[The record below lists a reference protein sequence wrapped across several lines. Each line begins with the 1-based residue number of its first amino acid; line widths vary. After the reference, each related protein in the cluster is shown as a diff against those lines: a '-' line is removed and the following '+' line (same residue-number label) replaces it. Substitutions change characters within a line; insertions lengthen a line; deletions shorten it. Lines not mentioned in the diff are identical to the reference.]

1 MNSKAPSWQQTGSGN
16 TNGAK
21 KMVIKPFKTQP
32 KIPENYKQDTW
43 EKLAVAVR
51 AVNSKVAVAI
61 SKEELYRVSFFL
73 YFLYFYHYHCR
84 KHYSCEQVEATQLLS
99 LFSSVLCMNAVI
111 ANCTVY
117 AW

>member
-1 MNSKAPSWQQTGSGN
+1 MNSKAPSWQQAGSGN

-32 KIPENYKQDTW
+32 KIPANYQQDTW

-61 SKEELYRVSFFL
+61 SKEELYRVRYSSF
-73 YFLYFYHYHCR
+73 YT
-84 KHYSCEQVEATQLLS
+84 AII
-99 LFSSVLCMNAVI
+99 I
-111 ANCTVY
+111 AENTSTTNT
-117 AW
+117 